1 MTRRG
6 CGRTKIV
13 ISLHDM
19 APMQTTLD
27 DVQLL
32 HALADVAAA
41 AIVPRFRRLPDV
53 ENKAASGFDP
63 VTVADRAAE
72 EAMRELIASE
82 RPDDAIVGEEF
93 PERKGRS
100 GRTWILDPIDGT
112 RAFMM
117 GLPTWGTL
125 VALADEQG
133 PFCGMMCQPVVSER
147 FWTTGTGAF
156 HAGYAQE
163 ESRISARRC
172 RDLSRS
178 VIATTSPRSF
188 PAPLRARFE
197 ALCDE
202 ARMVRYGTDCY
213 AYALLAAGH
222 VDVVVEVG
230 LKPVDIAPFVP
241 MVAAAGGAIV
251 DLSGAPIGRRVLDN
265 YHGEA
270 VAVGDPALLPAV
282 LTRLSG

>member
-1 MTRRG
+1 
-6 CGRTKIV
+6 
-13 ISLHDM
+13 
-19 APMQTTLD
+19 MQTTPD

-32 HALADVAAA
+32 HALADVATG
-41 AIVPRFRRLPDV
+41 AIVPHFRQLTGV
-53 ENKAASGFDP
+53 ENKAATGFDP

-72 EAMRELIASE
+72 EAMREMIAAN
-82 RPDDAIVGEEF
+82 RPQDAILGEEF
-93 PERKGRS
+93 PARHGTS

-117 GLPTWGTL
+117 GLPTWGVL
-125 VALADEQG
+125 VALADGRG
-133 PFCGMMCQPVVSER
+133 PFLGMMCQPVVSER
-147 FWTTGTGAF
+147 FWNTEAGAF

-163 ESRISARRC
+163 VAIRTRPCPQLA
-172 RDLSRS
+172 DA
-178 VIATTSPRSF
+178 VVATTSPRNF
-188 PAPLRARFE
+188 PSPLRARFE

-241 MVAAAGGAIV
+241 MVAAAGGTIT
-251 DLSGAPIGRRVLDN
+251 DLAGAPIGARVLESYD
-265 YHGEA
+265 GEA
-270 VAVGDPALLPAV
+270 VAVGDRALLPQV
-282 LTRLSG
+282 LARLGG